1 MMRVREI
8 TRWFEHRYGDS
19 LPDDDAGRG
28 DLDLFVNYLVQVN
41 RHNPIN
47 AAVREARLWAPWLS
61 HADARR
67 MADRAIAHPIK
78 FKADTIA
85 EKLGA
90 TDAIRTAFRFTTI
103 GACDLT
109 HAERNKA
116 TRKRRTDTKREK
128 RRAEGV
134 MTRGQYEAQSLS
146 RTKPTCQEAKENARL
161 PRWFTP
167 FRLFDA

>member
-1 MMRVREI
+1 
-8 TRWFEHRYGDS
+8 
-19 LPDDDAGRG
+19 
-28 DLDLFVNYLVQVN
+28 
-41 RHNPIN
+41 
-47 AAVREARLWAPWLS
+47 
-61 HADARR
+61 

-146 RTKPTCQEAKENARL
+146 RTKLHAKKRRKMRGCQDGLRHFGFSMPEAGPT
-161 PRWFTP
+161 P
-167 FRLFDA
+167 